1 MKAFSF
7 NNKHSE
13 DPKLIKLFKIPKLFK
28 LLFFKLEFHFRWMG
42 FAKYFIVLYIYRFN
56 RTTQGRKFSV
66 AKSTFIG
73 SWLSKDWHI
82 CPLKYYTTIY
92 AMAK

>member
-1 MKAFSF
+1 
-7 NNKHSE
+7 
-13 DPKLIKLFKIPKLFK
+13 
-28 LLFFKLEFHFRWMG
+28 MG

-73 SWLSKDWHI
+73 SWLNKDWHI